1 MAHDAAQLVSDLLAA
16 WNAHDP
22 ERAAAFYAP
31 NYVGTDVGHASP
43 QHGPRGRMVVLRSYI
58 RAFPDL
64 RFEGEVL
71 VDGERAVL
79 LWTMH
84 GTHRGTIMHIPPT
97 GRKVAV
103 RGVSVLT
110 IADGLITHGETIWDT
125 AGFLRA
131 LGLLPEL

>member
-1 MAHDAAQLVSDLLAA
+1 MANDVAQLVGELLAA
-16 WNAHDP
+16 WNAHDMDG
-22 ERAAAFYAP
+22 AARFYAP
-31 NYVGTDVGHASP
+31 DYVGTDVGHAAP
-43 QHGPRGRMVVLRSYI
+43 QHGPRGRIAVLRAYI

-64 RFEGEVL
+64 RFDGEVL
-71 VDGERAVL
+71 VEGQRAVL
-79 LWTMH
+79 LWSMH

-97 GRKVAV
+97 GRRVTV

-110 IADGLITHGETIWDT
+110 VADGLITRGETIWDT